1 MKNQDKPKMAMKST
15 KVVVKSSGKMPVKK
29 VAIKTTK
36 TVVKPKPAKVTIG
49 RLKEVRDSLVNRA
62 QLQMGGG
69 ESADRSAKASNKSGK
84 KDWLG
89 RTSEQASQSAQN
101 LYSQGF
107 SNYDRADRYDKII
120 KGVTNKK
127 T

>member
-1 MKNQDKPKMAMKST
+1 MKKQDKPKMAMKST

-36 TVVKPKPAKVTIG
+36 TIVKPKPAKVTIG

-69 ESADRSAKASNKSGK
+69 ESADRSAKASKKSGK
-84 KDWLG
+84 RDWLG
-89 RTSEQASQSAQN
+89 NTSEQSSQLAQN

-120 KGVTNKK
+120 KRVTNKK
-127 T
+127 K